1 MSVWITAIQA
11 AAFVNVILLL
21 GLGAVWGRN
30 YVEYRSKY
38 TLALVMFVLFLLIEN
53 VLSLYMYLLDPN
65 LSTWLASD
73 YTPTY
78 GLQAMMG
85 LHVLETAGLS
95 FLAWSTWD

>member
-1 MSVWITAIQA
+1 MSLWIDVIRA
-11 AAFVNVILLL
+11 AALINVVFLL

-30 YVEYRSKY
+30 FIEYRSKY
-38 TLALVMFVLFLLIEN
+38 TLALVMFALFLLSEN

-73 YTPTY
+73 YTPTF

-85 LHVLETAGLS
+85 LHVLETVGLG
-95 FLAWSTWD
+95 FLVWTAWD